1 MPPRVRPRP
10 AGIDLCQPMTTANP
24 PAGPGWLH
32 EIKYDGFR
40 MLAWREG
47 GRIRLFTRNANDWTE
62 RYPLV
67 AKAIG
72 TLKARSI
79 TIDGEI
85 AVCDGKGLAVFDL
98 LRHGPRIKHDAVL
111 FAFDLLEFD
120 GRDLRGEPIE
130 NRKTTL

>member
-1 MPPRVRPRP
+1 MLPRVRPRP

-40 MLAWREG
+40 MLARRDDE
-47 GRIRLFTRNANDWTE
+47 RVRLFTRNANDGTD

-67 AKAIG
+67 AEAIG
-72 TLKARSI
+72 ALKVRSL

-98 LRHGPRIKHDAVL
+98 LRHGPRIKHDAIL
-111 FAFDLLEFD
+111 FAFDLLE
-120 GRDLRGEPIE
+120 RDLQRRYVL
-130 NRKTTL
+130 NRAMRS